1 MKKLLFWV
9 AVASGA
15 TAAYLM
21 YKRGVPVGDI
31 ASSAF
36 QHPFGALKNELRTTL

>member
-1 MKKLLFWV
+1 MRKLLFWV

-21 YKRGVPVGDI
+21 YKRGVPVTDI
-31 ASSAF
+31 ATNAI
-36 QHPFGALKNELRTTL
+36 QHPFGALKHELRTTL